1 MLPHQ
6 TKTKMA
12 TKIFAFETSR
22 GVYTYIGGTDEA
34 EARQNFPTLR
44 DARCVGEV
52 PAGEFYLST
61 TTSPSVLYQR
71 EAKSIRR
78 GRKTCKP
85 WYAALGVTL
94 R

>member
-1 MLPHQ
+1 MD
-6 TKTKMA
+6 

-22 GVYTYIGGTDEA
+22 GVYTYIGGTTEA
-34 EARQNFPTLR
+34 DARQNFPTLR
-44 DARCVGEV
+44 AARCVGEV
-52 PAGEFYLST
+52 PAAEFYITT

-71 EAKSIRR
+71 EAQSICR
-78 GRKTCKP
+78 GRKTCKE